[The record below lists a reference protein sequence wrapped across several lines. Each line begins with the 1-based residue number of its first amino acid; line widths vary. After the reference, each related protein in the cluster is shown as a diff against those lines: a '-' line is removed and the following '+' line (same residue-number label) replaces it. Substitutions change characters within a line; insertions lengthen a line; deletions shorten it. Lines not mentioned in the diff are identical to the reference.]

1 MGNYVKKI
9 RKLPNCPAEDRLLRD
24 FNKYFFKFEIVGKMS
39 ELHSR
44 ISVCFW
50 WFLFGLLHHL
60 GVYCFQVF
68 IQTEPALNAIAF
80 DFYFF
85 KYETELLVKTKVAR

>member
-1 MGNYVKKI
+1 MV
-9 RKLPNCPAEDRLLRD
+9 L
-24 FNKYFFKFEIVGKMS
+24 VG
-39 ELHSR
+39 
-44 ISVCFW
+44 
-50 WFLFGLLHHL
+50 LFHHL
-60 GVYCFQVF
+60 GVYCLQVF